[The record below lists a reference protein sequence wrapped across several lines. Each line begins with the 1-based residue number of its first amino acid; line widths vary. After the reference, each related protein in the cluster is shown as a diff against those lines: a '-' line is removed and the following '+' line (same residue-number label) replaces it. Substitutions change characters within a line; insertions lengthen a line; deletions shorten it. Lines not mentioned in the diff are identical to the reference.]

1 MDTLIFKNIFRA
13 IIPKNVTM
21 ENQNLISS
29 SLKTLDAQLVASA
42 DQRDDSK
49 MAIFLVQKA
58 IREKFGG
65 GAMKLF
71 NKDDDQTAKLA
82 FLVKGY
88 WIAPGMLIKKTLTL
102 FKFLEFSS

>member
-1 MDTLIFKNIFRA
+1 
-13 IIPKNVTM
+13 M
-21 ENQNLISS
+21 ENQNPFFFAM
-29 SLKTLDAQLVASA
+29 KTLDAQLEASA
-42 DQRDDSK
+42 DKRDDTK

-71 NKDDDQTAKLA
+71 NSGDEQTAKLA

-88 WIAPGMLIKKTLTL
+88 WVAPGMLIIKNYFNSTQIY
-102 FKFLEFSS
+102 